1 VYKEFMA
8 RFVRSSQFLAGALGG
23 LVVLVIGVV
32 LISTGLIGSNNTREV
47 IRQGPVIQSSA
58 SGQPGSS
65 PSVADIYKRV
75 APGVV
80 FIQSRTTEQGAGP
93 FGLPGRQGVATGSGF
108 VLDTKGDILTNAHV
122 VGTARNVQVSFGDQT
137 DSINADVIGADP
149 SSDTAVVRVD
159 PSQAKLTPI
168 PLGDSSA
175 VTVGDPAIAIGN
187 PFGFDRTVT
196 TGIISAL
203 QRQIQA
209 PNGFSIDNVLQ
220 TDASINP
227 GNSGGPLLDGAGRVI
242 GVNSQI
248 ATGGSQGSVG
258 IAFAV
263 PINTVKGVVPTLE
276 SHGQVERPYLG
287 LTTAPVTKQL
297 AGDLHLPVDA
307 GALVQ
312 AVAPGGPSEAAGLH
326 AGNSQGPDG
335 LMTGGDII
343 VDVAGKP
350 VRKPEDVAAAIADR
364 KPGDSVT
371 VGFFRGQNRQQATVK
386 LGTRPQNAPSIAPQQ
401 NPQGPPG
408 GGGPGP

>member
-1 VYKEFMA
+1 MA

-23 LVVLVIGVV
+23 LVVLVIGIV
-32 LISTGLIGSNNTREV
+32 LIATGAIGTSNTREV
-47 IRQGPVIQSSA
+47 IRQGPVIESSA
-58 SGQPGSS
+58 SGKPGSA
-65 PSVADIYKRV
+65 PSVSDIYKRV

-80 FIQSRTTEQGAGP
+80 FIQSRISDPGSGP
-93 FGLPGRQGVATGSGF
+93 FGLPGRQGIATGSGF
-108 VLDTKGDILTNAHV
+108 VLDQNGDILTNAHV
-122 VGTARNVQVSFGDQT
+122 VGTSRNVQVSFGDQT
-137 DSINADVIGADP
+137 DTINADVVGADP

-159 PSQAKLTPI
+159 PSQTKLTPI
-168 PLGDSSA
+168 PLGDSSS

-242 GVNSQI
+242 GINSQI
-248 ATGGSQGSVG
+248 ATGGSGSQGSVG
-258 IAFAV
+258 IGFAV

-276 SHGQVERPYLG
+276 SHGQVQRPYLG
-287 LTTAPVTKQL
+287 LTTAPVTKQI
-297 AGDLHLPVDA
+297 ASDLHLPVDA

-312 AVAPGGPSEAAGLH
+312 AVAPGGPGERAGLH
-326 AGNSQGPDG
+326 AGNSPGPEG

-350 VRKPEDVAAAIADR
+350 VRKPEDVATAIADR

-371 VGFFRGQNRQQATVK
+371 VGFFRGQDKQQATVK

-401 NPQGPPG
+401 SPGGPPG
-408 GGGPGP
+408 GGGSGP